1 MPRNASQTK
10 EIRRYEKAAKLREQ
24 NRINFIVAAMSTEAG
39 RTYFRDILATCHI
52 FADPFSGDALREAYS
67 KGERNIGLYIY
78 NDIVTHCPDYFVLM
92 MKEANI
98 EEQVNDRR
106 NDDDRDTD
114 DTDDGDSAGELA
126 GSSD

>member
-1 MPRNASQTK
+1 MRNASERK
-10 EIRRYEKAAKLREQ
+10 DIRRHEKAAKLEETA
-24 NRINFIVAAMSTEAG
+24 RINFVVAAMSTEAG

-106 NDDDRDTD
+106 DADTDGTD
-114 DTDDGDSAGELA
+114 DTDDGDAAGE
-126 GSSD
+126 

>member
-1 MPRNASQTK
+1 MRNASQTK

-24 NRINFIVAAMSTEAG
+24 NRINFVVAAMSTEAG
-39 RTYFRDILATCHI
+39 RTYFRDLLGACHI

-114 DTDDGDSAGELA
+114 TDDGDATGE
-126 GSSD
+126 

>member
-24 NRINFIVAAMSTEAG
+24 NRINFIVTAMGIEAG
-39 RTYFRDILATCHI
+39 RTYFRSLLEACHI

-114 DTDDGDSAGELA
+114 TDDGDAAGE
-126 GSSD
+126 